1 MLEASR
7 DLFLQDAFTVGLL
20 SCSEVRSDIGC
31 LIWDATSE
39 GADVEVGPDVVVPDS
54 VRLSVACLKID
65 CPCAV
70 VEREGGRLHLAF
82 LR

>member
-7 DLFLQDAFTVGLL
+7 DLFLQDAFTVGLI
-20 SCSEVRSDIGC
+20 SSSGIRSDIGC
-31 LIWDATSE
+31 LIWDTTPE
-39 GADVEVGPDVVVPDS
+39 GVDVEVGPDVVVPDS

-70 VEREGGRLHLAF
+70 VEREGSRLHLAF